1 MLATFKRGV
10 LLPLVP
16 MFATCFAAST
26 SLAQQSGD
34 LPARAAS
41 LLSTRCIR
49 CHNSEKKSGGVDLS
63 TRALAVS
70 TGAISDGASARVA
83 AVAAEGKMPPD
94 GKLSGAEIKLLK
106 DWTASGAAYSQPKL
120 EAASPQRK
128 LPWSMQPIKKV
139 AVPTSAFDK
148 LSANPIDSFLF
159 ARIQKAGLAPSA
171 PAERRGLLRR
181 VYFDLIGLPPTP
193 QEIAAFTSDK
203 RPDAYV
209 RVVEKLLA
217 SPQYGERWGRHWL
230 DIVRYGESHG
240 YEQNHLRANAWPYRD
255 YVIRS
260 FNQDK
265 PYNQF
270 VMEQIAGDIIAK
282 GNPDSEVA
290 TGFLVAGIHDTV
302 PILTDEG
309 TRQQRANDLD
319 DVVSTTGV
327 TFLGIS
333 LNCARCHDHKFDPI
347 PTRDY
352 YRMTAALSEVR
363 HAERELSPR
372 PLPASQQ
379 ATLDQIST
387 ELRTVTRDL
396 DDLIAVAKRKTT
408 GGLREAVSPAHNL
421 DAFATV
427 SARFVRF
434 TVTSTNTGSEPCVD
448 EIEIYGPDTGGN
460 NIAMAS
466 SGAKATASSELPG
479 YDFHKISHL
488 NDGQYGNPHSWIS
501 NEPGAGWAQIEL
513 PTVCK
518 IDRVVWGRDFE
529 RKLTDRTPTG
539 YRIEVSADGKT
550 WKQVSSSADR
560 AVGATESDISKLR
573 ARLSAAEQA
582 KLDTLLASKGG
593 LQARQ
598 TALMPMRSAYVGRF
612 DKPEPIYQL
621 QRGDVMKRGD
631 LLTPGAISTFPGVSG
646 DLGTEAGSEARL
658 KLAQWLASSSNPLTA
673 RVFVNRVWEHHFGH
687 GIVDTPSDFGNMG
700 SPPSHP
706 ELLDWLAADFMSHGW
721 QIKRLHRMIVT
732 SYSYQQTSKAVGPGT
747 AKDGDNRLVWHMPL
761 RRMEAEAVR
770 DSVLYVSGC
779 MNLKAAGGP
788 GYQLFKYSVLNVAIY
803 ETREDQG
810 PDTWRRGV
818 YQIPARGIRDDLLGT
833 FDCPDSSER
842 AAHRTSTTT
851 ALQALSMLN
860 GKFLNDQAG
869 YFAKR
874 VEAVAGQDAGKQTD
888 AAFRLAFGRIPT
900 AMERSEAAALV
911 KSDGLSALCRAL
923 YNANEFLYY

>member
-1 MLATFKRGV
+1 MMLQRGG
-10 LLPLVP
+10 
-16 MFATCFAAST
+16 CFASILIACSISAT
-26 SLAQQSGD
+26 AQQSGD

-41 LLSTRCIR
+41 LLSARCIR
-49 CHNSEKKSGGVDLS
+49 CHNSEKRSGGVDLS

-70 TGAISDGASARVA
+70 TGAISEGTSARVA

-94 GKLSGAEIKLLK
+94 GKLSAAEVKLLK
-106 DWTASGAAYSQPKL
+106 DWTLSGAAYSQQKL

-128 LPWSMQPIKKV
+128 LPWSMLPVKKYG
-139 AVPTSAFDK
+139 VPTTAFDK
-148 LSANPIDSFLF
+148 LSANPIDRFLF
-159 ARIQKAGLAPSA
+159 AKMQKMGVSPSA
-171 PAERRGLLRR
+171 PANKRELIRR
-181 VYFDLIGLPPTP
+181 VYLDLVGLPPTP
-193 QEIAAFTSDK
+193 AEISAFISYKD
-203 RPDAYV
+203 PHAYEH
-209 RVVEKLLA
+209 VVDRLLA

-270 VMEQIAGDIIAK
+270 VMEQIAGDILGK
-282 GNPDSEVA
+282 GDPDTEVA
-290 TGFLVAGIHDTV
+290 TGFLVSGIHDTV
-302 PILTDEG
+302 PILTEEG

-319 DVVSTTGV
+319 DIVSTTGV
-327 TFLGIS
+327 TFLGLS

-352 YRMTAALSEVR
+352 YRMTAALSQVR
-363 HAERELSPR
+363 HAERDLSPR
-372 PLPASQQ
+372 QLPPAEQ
-379 ATLDQIST
+379 ARLDQITSDLRST
-387 ELRTVTRDL
+387 TREI
-396 DDLIAVAKRKTT
+396 DDLLTIAKRKTT

-421 DAFATV
+421 DSFPPV
-427 SARFVRF
+427 SAKFVRF
-434 TVTSTNTGSEPCVD
+434 TVTATNTGSEPCID
-448 EIEIYGPDTGGN
+448 EIEIYGPDSGAR

-466 SGAKATASSELPG
+466 NGAKATASSELPG

-488 NDGQYGNPHSWIS
+488 NDGLYGNPHSWIS

-513 PTVCK
+513 PEVSR

-539 YRIEVSADGKT
+539 YRIEVSTDGKA

-560 AVGATESDISKLR
+560 AAGAAEMDMAKLR
-573 ARLSAAEQA
+573 ARLSPAEQV
-582 KLDTLLASKGG
+582 KLDSLMSLRGK

-598 TALMPMRSAYVGRF
+598 TAQMPLRSAYVGRF
-612 DKPEPIYQL
+612 DKPEKIYQL
-621 QRGDVMKRGD
+621 KRGDPMSRGD

-646 DLGTEAGSEARL
+646 ELNAAEGDAARL
-658 KLAQWLASSSNPLTA
+658 KLAQWMANSSNPLTA

-706 ELLDWLAADFMSHGW
+706 ELLDWLATDFMSHGW
-721 QIKRLHRMIVT
+721 KIKRLHKMLVT
-732 SYSYQQTSKAVGPGT
+732 SYCYQQTSRAAGPGT
-747 AKDGDNRLVWHMPL
+747 QKDGDNRLVWHMPL

-779 MNLKAAGGP
+779 LDLKAAGGP

-803 ETREDQG
+803 ETRDDQG

-869 YFAKR
+869 YFARR
-874 VEAVAGQDAGKQTD
+874 VQGQAGLDPGKDAD
-888 AAFRLAFGRIPT
+888 AAFRLAFGRS
-900 AMERSEAAALV
+900 ASAEERLAAISLI
-911 KSDGLSALCRAL
+911 KSDGLPALCRAL
-923 YNANEFLYY
+923 FNANEFLYY